1 MTLYLAL
8 VLALTSVGFGEVCA
22 QSFNVVQK
30 QDLTVPIA
38 GSGAASFT
46 GDGGAALF
54 AGLNAPT
61 SVAIDG
67 EGNLY
72 IADTGNHVI
81 RRVEAE
87 TGIISTVAGTGIGGF
102 SAENGLAVEVQLN
115 GPEYV
120 GVAEN
125 GDLYISDVGNH
136 RLRKVSAESGWIST
150 VYGTPELIP
159 GDIAI
164 DNLNGIVYFTDRKR
178 GSTDLKSV
186 MRVLPSGD
194 VAPFIKNPDVSNNY
208 QNSIAVDRLGDVFL
222 LYYQNSV
229 SKIARFGRNSAIE
242 DSLFVSRQYIISTI
256 TVTSESDLYF
266 NAHGDV
272 RRYGAIDLGSG
283 FQDVGEERIGRH
295 SGQWILDLTVDLEG
309 NVLFIDRG
317 ENKIFRITNRSSFE
331 PEIEVPGTFDFGD
344 VVVGAGKP
352 GSLELDNRGN
362 MGLSILRL
370 SSSASGLSFQ
380 PASGDIESGTT
391 AVFNVLIEPP
401 ASGTIDGTI
410 DVLSTDPDES
420 SVSIPIVGTA
430 FAAEI
435 SLDLES
441 GPENQSVQV
450 LKGVAGRDSVTVQ
463 LFCADMPTLS
473 GYSVTLQYDPA
484 SIDAN
489 TIAFEPGPLMP
500 NALAATQ
507 FSEASMT
514 VSAVATGSSLS
525 EISEGLM
532 GTLGFRVSENFEQ
545 LGSTDI
551 NLTNVTFSLGDGT
564 LLEAARSDGI
574 TLSAEIALV
583 GDFDG
588 DASVGFSDFL
598 QFAQAF
604 GKRSADA
611 GFDSRL
617 DLDSDGE
624 VGFSDFLLFAAN
636 FGATA

>member
-1 MTLYLAL
+1 MTSGCHIAL
-8 VLALTSVGFGEVCA
+8 VLSLTSVGFGEVSA

-30 QDLTVPIA
+30 QDVTVPIA
-38 GSGAASFT
+38 GSGAASYT

-87 TGIISTVAGTGIGGF
+87 TGIISTVAGTGVGGF
-102 SAENGLAVEVQLN
+102 SAENGPAIEVQLN

-125 GDLYISDVGNH
+125 GDLYISDTGNH
-136 RLRKVSAESGWIST
+136 RLRKVSAESGLIST

-164 DNLNGIVYFTDRKR
+164 DNLNGIVYFTDREER
-178 GSTDLKSV
+178 GVYVKSV

-194 VAPFIKNPDVSNNY
+194 VAPFIEASGVKND
-208 QNSIAVDRLGDVFL
+208 IAVDRLGDVFL
-222 LYYQNSV
+222 VNYRSIVRYD
-229 SKIARFGRNSAIE
+229 RNSAIE
-242 DSLFVSRQYIISTI
+242 DSLFVRSPYEISAI
-256 TVTSESDLYF
+256 AVTSESDVYYIRGYQLAWRIF
-266 NAHGDV
+266 
-272 RRYGAIDLGSG
+272 RYGTIDLGSG
-283 FQDVGEERIGRH
+283 FQDVGEVQIGEDSYARIP
-295 SGQWILDLTVDLEG
+295 DLSVDLEG
-309 NVLFIDRG
+309 NILFAYTT

-331 PEIEVPGTFDFGD
+331 PDIEVPGTFNFGE
-344 VVVGAGKP
+344 VVVGAGKTR
-352 GSLELDNRGN
+352 SLELNNKGN
-362 MGLSILRL
+362 MGLGILRL
-370 SSSASGLSFQ
+370 SSSAPGLSFQ
-380 PASGDIESGTT
+380 PASGDIESGTN
-391 AVFNVLIEPP
+391 AMFDVLIEPP

-450 LKGVAGRDSVTVQ
+450 LKGVAGGDSVTVQ
-463 LFCADMPTLS
+463 LFGADMPTLS
-473 GYSVTLQYDPA
+473 GYSVTLQYDPP

-500 NALAATQ
+500 NALAVTQ
-507 FSEASMT
+507 FFEASMT
-514 VSAVATGSSLS
+514 IGAAATGSSLS

-545 LGSTDI
+545 LDSTDI